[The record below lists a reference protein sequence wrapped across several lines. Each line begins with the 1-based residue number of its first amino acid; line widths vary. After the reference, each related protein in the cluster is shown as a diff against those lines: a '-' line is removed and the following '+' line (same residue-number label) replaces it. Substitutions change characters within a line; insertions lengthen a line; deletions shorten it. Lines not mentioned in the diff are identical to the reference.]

1 MNKIEF
7 YKETNFKQ
15 TPIGEFP
22 FDWQVVKLK
31 DICIQITDGTHKTPT
46 YVDEGIP
53 FISTQNIVPFRK
65 GFDFSE
71 YKKYISSEEHRELI
85 KRCKPEKG
93 DILISKCGTI
103 GRTKLVDVDYEFSIF
118 VGVALL
124 KLKKDLVSGEYLEQ
138 LLNYDPMRVRM
149 EISSPG
155 STRKTLTINAIEN
168 LHIPLPKLEEQYRIA
183 EVLSVV
189 DLAVQ
194 RTDMVIAKTERL
206 KKGLMQTLLT
216 RGIGH
221 KEFKDTE
228 IGKIPKT
235 WRVATLGEIAKI
247 NKEQIDPTK
256 SMPDKTFIYIDIDSV
271 ENETGKIRNPKK
283 ILGRNAPSRARRVVH
298 ENDVIMSTVRPYLK
312 AFAIIPKEYDDQI
325 CSTGFAVLSC
335 KKDIVIPYFL
345 LIALFSENVIKQCN
359 QMMMGGQYPALNQSQ
374 VSRIKIPLPSCDEQE
389 KIASIFYAL
398 DEKLELERIEKK
410 RLEMIKKGLMD
421 LLLTGKV
428 RVKVN

>member
-15 TPIGEFP
+15 TEIGEIPIDWKITNLSDKEVAEIIMGQSPPSTTYNKNGRGLP
-22 FDWQVVKLK
+22 FLQGKMEFGEIYPSPAIYCSNPLKVAEQNDVLISVRAPVGDVNIAPYKL
-31 DICIQITDGTHKTPT
+31 CIGRGLAAIR
-46 YVDEGIP
+46 
-53 FISTQNIVPFRK
+53 FN
-65 GFDFSE
+65 
-71 YKKYISSEEHRELI
+71 
-85 KRCKPEKG
+85 PEKANFQF
-93 DILISKCGTI
+93 
-103 GRTKLVDVDYEFSIF
+103 YFYY
-118 VGVALL
+118 
-124 KLKKDLVSGEYLEQ
+124 LKKIKSFLEN
-138 LLNYDPMRVRM
+138 LGK
-149 EISSPG
+149 G
-155 STRKTLTINAIEN
+155 STFKAINRDDLER
-168 LHIPLPKLEEQYRIA
+168 LKIPLPPFEEQRA
-183 EVLSVV
+183 VAWVLSVV
-189 DLAVQ
+189 DLAIQ

>member
-235 WRVATLGEIAKI
+235 WQIVSLKDVVVEAK
-247 NKEQIDPTK
+247 
-256 SMPDKTFIYIDIDSV
+256 S
-271 ENETGKIRNPKK
+271 
-283 ILGRNAPSRARRVVH
+283 
-298 ENDVIMSTVRPYLK
+298 
-312 AFAIIPKEYDDQI
+312 
-325 CSTGFAVLSC
+325 GFAC
-335 KKDIVIPYFL
+335 
-345 LIALFSENVIKQCN
+345 
-359 QMMMGGQYPALNQSQ
+359 GQ
-374 VSRIKIPLPSCDEQE
+374 
-389 KIASIFYAL
+389 
-398 DEKLELERIEKK
+398 
-410 RLEMIKKGLMD
+410 
-421 LLLTGKV
+421 
-428 RVKVN
+428 